1 MTLISGLHYNQ
12 HNSYSFKI
20 VNKNYHV
27 TNQKA
32 PSLPEYLVNLI
43 AFFNFV
49 ASGEETDKHC
59 DDCISNL
66 ISLMRK
72 KCLKFSLIT
81 SIKRSNN
88 LDSIFFSWLNTS
100 LVFDD
105 SASKSQGSVK
115 SKHKG
120 NRFFLGL
127 KIFPVITRINARLI

>member
-12 HNSYSFKI
+12 HNSYPFKF

-32 PSLPEYLVNLI
+32 SSLFKYLVNVT
-43 AFFNFV
+43 AFFNFA

-59 DDCISNL
+59 DDCVINL
-66 ISLMRK
+66 VSLIRK

-88 LDSIFFSWLNTS
+88 LDLIFFFVIKYLS
-100 LVFDD
+100 FYD

-115 SKHKG
+115 SKHKEE
-120 NRFFLGL
+120 RFVLGL
-127 KIFPVITRINARLI
+127 KIFPVIIRINARLI